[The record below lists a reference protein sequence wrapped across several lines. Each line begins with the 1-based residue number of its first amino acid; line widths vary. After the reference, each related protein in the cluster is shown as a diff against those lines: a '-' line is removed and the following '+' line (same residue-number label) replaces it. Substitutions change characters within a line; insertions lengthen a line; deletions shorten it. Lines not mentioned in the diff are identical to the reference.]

1 MKRLV
6 KNVYIADKAPVVS
19 INRATERRVDPSLIT
34 AQEGTEWIDM
44 VSPIAPDAEEGKM
57 VVNIGAGAV
66 EVDGVWEWHTAR
78 FEQQDKVVVVPES
91 ITPAQF
97 KIALLQAGIFTEVKA
112 LVNGAGGEV
121 VIWWDSALEVRRD
134 NPLIAAL
141 NAQLETP
148 LTSGQIDVIFLAGE
162 EIE

>member
-66 EVDGVWEWHTAR
+66 EVDGVCWC
-78 FEQQDKVVVVPES
+78 
-91 ITPAQF
+91 
-97 KIALLQAGIFTEVKA
+97 G
-112 LVNGAGGEV
+112 
-121 VIWWDSALEVRRD
+121 RRCCCC
-134 NPLIAAL
+134 
-141 NAQLETP
+141 
-148 LTSGQIDVIFLAGE
+148 
-162 EIE
+162 